1 MQKISLNL
9 GRGDLAAI
17 DQIAARFVMAR
28 RHAVAR
34 AALRA
39 GLDQMARDHEFA
51 REHLM
56 REAGIVESQAQ

>member
-1 MQKISLNL
+1 MQKISLSL
-9 GRGDLAAI
+9 GHDDLTAI
-17 DQIAARFVMAR
+17 DQIAAQFIMAR

-39 GLDQMARDHEFA
+39 GLDQMARDYDFA

-56 REAGIVESQAQ
+56 REAGIVGSEAK